1 MVEFMHTNE
10 KAADAPRCVR
20 SVTLIEP
27 ADDTYALI
35 QIPHY
40 AYVLDVILHKT
51 TAYGDAGAT
60 ISVGFIGN
68 GETADPDG
76 FIDTTLGNAD
86 AADVIRASGD
96 AQPGSQGKW
105 FNDAGGMITVTC
117 DDNGGTVGTFFI
129 VAHFFVIH

>member
-1 MVEFMHTNE
+1 MTEFKHTHE
-10 KAADAPRCVR
+10 KSADDFRFVR
-20 SVTLIEP
+20 SVILIEP
-27 ADDTYALI
+27 ADETYALI

-40 AYVLDVILHKT
+40 AYVLDVWLHKT

-68 GETADPDG
+68 GESADSDG
-76 FIDTTLGNAD
+76 FIDTTLGDAD
-86 AADVIRASGD
+86 AAGVVRAVGD

-117 DDNGGTVGTFFI
+117 DDNAGTIGTFFI
-129 VAHFFVIH
+129 VAHFVVIH